1 MADIIDS
8 FPSVLRVIESMAE
21 ENERIKSQKREL
33 EEQAEEEEVELATVT
48 PQLVE
53 GLATEF
59 DTFNPSLIQKVLIRL
74 KFKIKLILETGHSI
88 HSTIVRASRRRRA
101 PWQ

>member
-33 EEQAEEEEVELATVT
+33 EEQEAEEEEVELAAVT

-59 DTFNPSLIQKVLIRL
+59 DTFNPSLIQKVL
-74 KFKIKLILETGHSI
+74 
-88 HSTIVRASRRRRA
+88 VRS
-101 PWQ
+101 